1 MREEMDRKM
10 DAIESLGGVLSDVN
24 ISSQTSRCWRIELLL
39 IFAHLV
45 KCFEK
50 VCNPVDTTGL

>member
-1 MREEMDRKM
+1 MREEMDCKM

-24 ISSQTSRCWRIELLL
+24 ISSQTSRCWKIELLL

-45 KCFEK
+45 KFLK
-50 VCNPVDTTGL
+50 KSNPVNATVV